1 MTSVTRSI
9 VWACALFAS
18 VTICAMARA
27 DEPAPSRPP
36 IDKCVWEKLADK
48 TIGLAAWAQRCDF
61 GFRQIHFEFAG
72 NALAIK
78 YSDGGAADPLVEV
91 FDIKPGETA
100 EAALQRLFLERTDKA
115 VSARCVVT
123 PYTEGTGPAGVKRYT
138 FSPDAAYAK
147 ELKALANPDKVPE
160 PPCGDWG
167 EGPDGIQYFE
177 VPAGEG
183 RKVLFVRV
191 GQDEP
196 LFDDAGGVSP
206 GGSPF
211 SPCGPVA

>member
-1 MTSVTRSI
+1 MTSAMRSI
-9 VWACALFAS
+9 RWACALIAS
-18 VTICAMARA
+18 VTISAVARA

-36 IDKCVWEKLADK
+36 IDKCVWEQLADK

-61 GFRQIHFEFAG
+61 GFRQIHFEFVG

-91 FDIKPGETA
+91 LDIKTGETA
-100 EAALQRLFLERTDKA
+100 EAAVQRLFMEKTDKA
-115 VSARCVVT
+115 ISSRCVLA
-123 PYTEGTGPAGVKRYT
+123 PYTEGTMPVGVKRYT

-147 ELKALANPDKVPE
+147 ELTALADPNEVPE

-167 EGPDGIQYFE
+167 EMPDGIQYFE

-183 RKVLFVRV
+183 RKLLFVRV

-196 LFDDAGGVSP
+196 LFDEQTLQVLPAG
-206 GGSPF
+206 
-211 SPCGPVA
+211 

>member
-1 MTSVTRSI
+1 MNSAVRSI
-9 VWACALFAS
+9 AWACGLFAS
-18 VTICAMARA
+18 VTISAVARA
-27 DEPAPSRPP
+27 EEPATSRPP

-48 TIGLAAWAQRCDF
+48 TVGLAAWVQRCDF

-78 YSDGGAADPLVEV
+78 YSDGGPPDPLVEV
-91 FDIKPGETA
+91 FDIKSGETA
-100 EAALQRLFLERTDKA
+100 EAALLRLLLERTDKA
-115 VSARCVVT
+115 VSARCVLA
-123 PYTEGTGPAGVKRYT
+123 PYTEGTVPAGVKRYT

-147 ELKALANPDKVPE
+147 ELKALANDEVPE

-167 EGPDGIQYFE
+167 EMPDGIQYFE

-183 RKVLFVRV
+183 HKLLFVRV

-196 LFDDAGGVSP
+196 LFDEQTLRVLP
-206 GGSPF
+206 
-211 SPCGPVA
+211 

>member
-1 MTSVTRSI
+1 MNSAVRSI
-9 VWACALFAS
+9 AWACALSAS
-18 VTICAMARA
+18 ATLSAVA

-36 IDKCVWEKLADK
+36 IDKCVWERLADK

-61 GFRQIHFEFAG
+61 GFRQIHFEFTG

-78 YSDGGAADPLVEV
+78 YSDGGAADPLVEL

-100 EAALQRLFLERTDKA
+100 EAALQRLFLEKTDKA
-115 VSARCVVT
+115 VRDRCVLT
-123 PYTEGTGPAGVKRYT
+123 PYTEGAVPAGIKRYT

-147 ELKALANPDKVPE
+147 ELKAFADPDEVPE

-167 EGPDGIQYFE
+167 EMPDGIQYFE
-177 VPAGEG
+177 VPAG

-196 LFDDAGGVSP
+196 LFDEQTLRVLP
-206 GGSPF
+206 
-211 SPCGPVA
+211 

>member
-1 MTSVTRSI
+1 MNSAVRSI
-9 VWACALFAS
+9 ACALSAS
-18 VTICAMARA
+18 ATLSAVTLAAVA

-36 IDKCVWEKLADK
+36 IEKCVWERLADK

-78 YSDGGAADPLVEV
+78 YSDGGAADPLVEL

-100 EAALQRLFLERTDKA
+100 EAALQRLFLEKTDKA
-115 VSARCVVT
+115 VSDRCVLM
-123 PYTEGTGPAGVKRYT
+123 PYTEVAVPAGLKRYT
-138 FSPDAAYAK
+138 FSPNAAYAK
-147 ELKALANPDKVPE
+147 ELEALTNPDEVPE

-167 EGPDGIQYFE
+167 EMPDGIQYFE

-183 RKVLFVRV
+183 MKVLFVRA

-196 LFDDAGGVSP
+196 LFDEQTLRMPAG
-206 GGSPF
+206 
-211 SPCGPVA
+211 

>member
-1 MTSVTRSI
+1 MNSAMRSI
-9 VWACALFAS
+9 VWGCALLAS
-18 VTICAMARA
+18 ITISAVARA

-48 TIGLAAWAQRCDF
+48 TVGLAAWVQRCDF

-91 FDIKPGETA
+91 FAIKSGETA
-100 EAALQRLFLERTDKA
+100 EAAVLRLLLEKTDKA
-115 VSARCVVT
+115 VSARCVVA
-123 PYTEGTGPAGVKRYT
+123 PYTEGTVPAGVKRYT

-147 ELKALANPDKVPE
+147 ELKALANDEVPE

-167 EGPDGIQYFE
+167 EMPDGIQYFE

-183 RKVLFVRV
+183 SKALFVRV

-196 LFDDAGGVSP
+196 LFDEQTLRVLPAG
-206 GGSPF
+206 
-211 SPCGPVA
+211 

>member
-1 MTSVTRSI
+1 MNSAIRSI
-9 VWACALFAS
+9 PWACVLSAS
-18 VTICAMARA
+18 ATLSAVA
-27 DEPAPSRPP
+27 DEPAPSRTP
-36 IDKCVWEKLADK
+36 IDKCVWERLTDK

-78 YSDGGAADPLVEV
+78 YSDGGAADPLVDL

-100 EAALQRLFLERTDKA
+100 EAALLRLFVEKTDKT
-115 VSARCVVT
+115 VSARCVLT
-123 PYTEGTGPAGVKRYT
+123 PYIEGAVPAGIKRYT
-138 FSPDAAYAK
+138 FSPDTAYAK
-147 ELKALANPDKVPE
+147 ELKALANPDEVPE

-167 EGPDGIQYFE
+167 EMPDGIQYFE

-183 RKVLFVRV
+183 QKLLFVRA

-196 LFDDAGGVSP
+196 LFDEQTLRVLPAG
-206 GGSPF
+206 
-211 SPCGPVA
+211 

>member
-1 MTSVTRSI
+1 MNSAVRSI
-9 VWACALFAS
+9 ILASALLAS
-18 VTICAMARA
+18 ATIPAVA

-36 IDKCVWEKLADK
+36 IDKCVWERLSDK
-48 TIGLAAWAQRCDF
+48 NVGLAAWAQRCDF

-78 YSDGGAADPLVEV
+78 YSDGGAADLLVEL

-100 EAALQRLFLERTDKA
+100 EATLQRLFLEKTDKA
-115 VSARCVVT
+115 VSARCVLT
-123 PYTEGTGPAGVKRYT
+123 PYTQGTVPAGVKRYT

-147 ELKALANPDKVPE
+147 ELKALANPDEVPE

-167 EGPDGIQYFE
+167 EAPDGIQYFE
-177 VPAGEG
+177 VPADEG
-183 RKVLFVRV
+183 RKLLFVRI

-196 LFDDAGGVSP
+196 LFDEQTLEVLLAG
-206 GGSPF
+206 
-211 SPCGPVA
+211 

>member
-1 MTSVTRSI
+1 MTSAMRSI
-9 VWACALFAS
+9 LWACALLAS
-18 VTICAMARA
+18 VTISAAARA

-91 FDIKPGETA
+91 FDIKSGETA
-100 EAALQRLFLERTDKA
+100 EAALLRLFLEKTDKA
-115 VSARCVVT
+115 VSSRCGLA
-123 PYTEGTGPAGVKRYT
+123 PYTEGTVPAGVKRYT

-147 ELKALANPDKVPE
+147 ELKALASPDEVPE

-167 EGPDGIQYFE
+167 EMPDGIQYFE

-196 LFDDAGGVSP
+196 LFDEQTLRVLSP
-206 GGSPF
+206 N
-211 SPCGPVA
+211 

>member
-1 MTSVTRSI
+1 MNSAMRSI
-9 VWACALFAS
+9 AWGSALLAS
-18 VTICAMARA
+18 VTISAGARA
-27 DEPAPSRPP
+27 EEPVPSRPP
-36 IDKCVWEKLADK
+36 IDKCVWERLTDK
-48 TIGLAAWAQRCDF
+48 NIGLAAWVQRCDF

-100 EAALQRLFLERTDKA
+100 EAALQRLFLEKTDKA
-115 VSARCVVT
+115 VSARCVLA
-123 PYTEGTGPAGVKRYT
+123 PYTEGTVPAGVKRYT

-147 ELKALANPDKVPE
+147 ELEALADPNEIPD

-167 EGPDGIQYFE
+167 EMPDGIQYFE
-177 VPAGEG
+177 VPAGATQ
-183 RKVLFVRV
+183 KLLFVRI

-196 LFDDAGGVSP
+196 LFDEQTLQVLPRG
-206 GGSPF
+206 
-211 SPCGPVA
+211 

>member
-1 MTSVTRSI
+1 MNSAMRPI
-9 VWACALFAS
+9 VWICTLFAS
-18 VTICAMARA
+18 ATISAAARA

-61 GFRQIHFEFAG
+61 GFRQIHFEFVG

-78 YSDGGAADPLVEV
+78 YSDGGAPDPLVEV
-91 FDIKPGETA
+91 FDIKSGETA
-100 EAALQRLFLERTDKA
+100 EAAVLRLLLEKTDKA
-115 VSARCVVT
+115 ISARCVLS
-123 PYTEGTGPAGVKRYT
+123 PYTEGTVPAGVKRYT

-147 ELKALANPDKVPE
+147 ELKALANDEVPE

-167 EGPDGIQYFE
+167 EMPDGIQYFE

-196 LFDDAGGVSP
+196 LFDEQTLREL
-206 GGSPF
+206 
-211 SPCGPVA
+211 PVE

>member
-1 MTSVTRSI
+1 MNSAMRSFP
-9 VWACALFAS
+9 WACALFAS
-18 VTICAMARA
+18 LTICAVAHA

-61 GFRQIHFEFAG
+61 GFRQIHFEFVG

-91 FDIKPGETA
+91 FDIKSGETA
-100 EAALQRLFLERTDKA
+100 EAAVQRLLLEKTAKA
-115 VSARCVVT
+115 VSARCVLA
-123 PYTEGTGPAGVKRYT
+123 PYTEGTVPAGVRRYT
-138 FSPDAAYAK
+138 SSPDVAYAK
-147 ELKALANPDKVPE
+147 ELKTLANPDEVPE

-167 EGPDGIQYFE
+167 EMPDGIQYFE

-196 LFDDAGGVSP
+196 LFDENTLRVLPAR
-206 GGSPF
+206 
-211 SPCGPVA
+211 

>member
-1 MTSVTRSI
+1 MSSAMKSI
-9 VWACALFAS
+9 AWACALSAS
-18 VTICAMARA
+18 ATLSAVA

-48 TIGLAAWAQRCDF
+48 TVGLAAWAQRCDF

-78 YSDGGAADPLVEV
+78 YSDGGAADPLVEL

-100 EAALQRLFLERTDKA
+100 EAALQRLFLEKTGKA
-115 VSARCVVT
+115 VSDRCVLM
-123 PYTEGTGPAGVKRYT
+123 PYTEVAVPAGLKRYR

-147 ELKALANPDKVPE
+147 ELKALANPDEVAE

-167 EGPDGIQYFE
+167 EMPDGIQYFE

-183 RKVLFVRV
+183 QKLLFVRA

-196 LFDDAGGVSP
+196 LFDEQTLRVLPAG
-206 GGSPF
+206 
-211 SPCGPVA
+211 